1 MGVPKRLTEKQIKFA
16 QLVVSNE
23 GRMNGTECA
32 KEAGYGEACRIRAYE
47 LQNPKKYPLVVKYI
61 GELRAENQIIGA
73 RETHRIVI
81 EVIPEKAPMGKVI
94 KDHGGI
100 IL

>member
-1 MGVPKRLTEKQIKFA
+1 MIDAKLIRQVLDKLLKADNVKSARMQVMTLDGVFHDIKSIK
-16 QLVVSNE
+16 L
-23 GRMNGTECA
+23 
-32 KEAGYGEACRIRAYE
+32 
-47 LQNPKKYPLVVKYI
+47 L
-61 GELRAENQIIGA
+61 ENKIIGH

-94 KDHGGI
+94 KDHGVI

>member
-1 MGVPKRLTEKQIKFA
+1 LTFRVIWRKSQLMIDAKLIRQVLDKF
-16 QLVVSNE
+16 L
-23 GRMNGTECA
+23 
-32 KEAGYGEACRIRAYE
+32 K
-47 LQNPKKYPLVVKYI
+47 
-61 GELRAENQIIGA
+61 AENVKHARMQVMTLDGVFHDIKSVKLLENKIIGH

-81 EVIPEKAPMGKVI
+81 EVIPEKAPMGKVV

>member
-1 MGVPKRLTEKQIKFA
+1 MISATLIRQVLDKFLKAETVKSARIQIRTSDGVYHDIKAIKLLENRLFG
-16 QLVVSNE
+16 V
-23 GRMNGTECA
+23 
-32 KEAGYGEACRIRAYE
+32 
-47 LQNPKKYPLVVKYI
+47 
-61 GELRAENQIIGA
+61 

-81 EVIPEKAPMGKVI
+81 EVTPERAPMGKVV